1 MTFLQPLL
9 LAALPLA
16 ALPIIIHLINQ
27 YRYQSVRWGA
37 MMFLLA
43 AQQMSRGYTKL
54 RQWLIL
60 LFRVLAIAGLILA
73 ISRPLS
79 SGWLGLAA
87 GGRPDTTLL
96 VVDRSPS
103 MRQQSIAS
111 GISKLETAQRQLADT
126 LRTLGTSRWVLFDPL
141 SESPIELEELD
152 YLLDAPESAGRSS
165 TTDIPSLLLAARQY
179 IETNQVG
186 RVDIWLCSDLREND
200 WQADSGRWEVLRET
214 FSELGSRVRF
224 HLLAYSQVA
233 PDNLSV
239 RVTQA
244 RVEQS
249 GESADL
255 LISVRLERQADG
267 AGVGAG
273 VGAGEGSDEN
283 ADTFD
288 TPISTPIEFDVE
300 GVRSVHNVEWNG
312 NRHDLQDHR
321 IPLASGQQRGWGQV
335 SIPAD
340 ANPSD
345 NVFYFVFGPPTPR
358 KTILVAEDPRASR
371 PLELAAGIP
380 SDSTVEHSVE
390 TMTPEQLL
398 TAPWEEIALLIWQGE
413 LPTGDTARLIE
424 EFVSDGG
431 RALFFPPRA
440 GASGE
445 FLGVRWEAGER
456 GTEDSTPIATW
467 RGDQDLLANTLS
479 GTALPVGQIEVRRHV
494 QLSGEFTPL
503 ASLEQNQPLLVRA
516 VTDRGGAYFLA
527 STPAPADSS
536 MARDGVVLYVLVQRA
551 LAAGSERLGDTRHW
565 IAGSREEID
574 TTGWQRLAGT
584 SEALS
589 TDFAH
594 HAGVY
599 AAGDQLV
606 AINRDEAEDHARVL
620 DDSQLE
626 TLFEGLDMRRIEDQA
641 GSLQSLIQEV
651 WRLFLISMLV
661 ALIVEAGLSLPKPRT
676 SPGITS

>member
-87 GGRPDTTLL
+87 GGRADTTLL

-103 MRQQSIAS
+103 MQQQAIAS
-111 GISKLETAQRQLADT
+111 GISKIDTGQRQLVDT
-126 LRTLGTSRWVLFDPL
+126 LRTLGTSRWVLFDQSSEAPL
-141 SESPIELEELD
+141 ELDDLD
-152 YLLDAPESAGRSS
+152 YLIDAPESAGRSS
-165 TTDIPSLLLAARQY
+165 TTDIPGLLLNARQY

-200 WQADSGRWEVLRET
+200 WQADGGRWEVLRET
-214 FSELGSRVRF
+214 FGELGARVRF
-224 HLLAYSQVA
+224 HLLAYPQIA

-239 RVTQA
+239 RVTQV
-244 RVEQS
+244 RVEQT
-249 GESADL
+249 GETAEL
-255 LISVRLERQADG
+255 LISVRLQRQAD
-267 AGVGAG
+267 AA
-273 VGAGEGSDEN
+273 DE
-283 ADTFD
+283 AAFD
-288 TPISTPIEFDVE
+288 APISTPIEFDVE
-300 GVRSVHNVEWNG
+300 GVRSVHNVEWSG
-312 NRHDLQDHR
+312 TRYDLQDHR
-321 IPLASGQQRGWGQV
+321 IPLAPGQQRGWGQV

-340 ANPSD
+340 ENPSD
-345 NVFYFVFGPPTPR
+345 NVYYFVFGPPTPR
-358 KTILVAEDPRASR
+358 KTILVAENPRAAR
-371 PLELAAGIP
+371 PLELAAAIP
-380 SDSTVEHSVE
+380 SDSAMEHAVEI
-390 TMTPEQLL
+390 MTAEQLL
-398 TAPWEEIALLIWQGE
+398 TAPWEEVALLLWQGE
-413 LPTGDTARLIE
+413 FPTGETARQIE
-424 EFVSDGG
+424 DFVGEGG
-431 RALFFPPRA
+431 RVLFFPPRA

-445 FLGVRWEAGER
+445 FLGVSWQEAESAGDEAV
-456 GTEDSTPIATW
+456 PVATW

-479 GTALPVGQIEVRRHV
+479 GTALPVGQIQVRRHV
-494 QLSGEFTPL
+494 QLAGEFTPL
-503 ASLEQNQPLLVRA
+503 AALERNQPLLVRA
-516 VTDRGGAYFLA
+516 ITDRGGAYFLA
-527 STPAPADSS
+527 STPAPADTSL
-536 MARDGVVLYVLVQRA
+536 ARDGVVLYVLVQRA
-551 LAAGSERLGDTRHW
+551 LAAGAERLGDTRHW
-565 IAGSREEID
+565 IAGAREDVD
-574 TTGWQRLAGT
+574 TTGWQQLAGT

-589 TDFAH
+589 TSYAH

-599 AAGDQLV
+599 ADGDQLV
-606 AINRDEAEDHARVL
+606 AINREEAEDQARLLDDARV
-620 DDSQLE
+620 E
-626 TLFEGLDMRRIEDQA
+626 ALFEGLDIRRIEDQA

-651 WRLFLISMLV
+651 WRLFLVSMLV

-676 SPGITS
+676 SPGKIS